1 MTIRLAVFYQIKCHF
16 PRSLKLVCNFLQYFI
31 NRLNN
36 NGFLHLVDFI
46 LNKIVNEDCHGHT
59 FLGNHQGSLFS
70 FKVFE
75 EEEVIFQLG

>member
-1 MTIRLAVFYQIKCHF
+1 MGCFLLNKM
-16 PRSLKLVCNFLQYFI
+16 PLPENFLQYFI

-36 NGFLHLVDFI
+36 NGFLHFVDFI
-46 LNKIVNEDCHGHT
+46 LNKILNEDCHGHK

-75 EEEVIFQLG
+75 EQEVIFQLG